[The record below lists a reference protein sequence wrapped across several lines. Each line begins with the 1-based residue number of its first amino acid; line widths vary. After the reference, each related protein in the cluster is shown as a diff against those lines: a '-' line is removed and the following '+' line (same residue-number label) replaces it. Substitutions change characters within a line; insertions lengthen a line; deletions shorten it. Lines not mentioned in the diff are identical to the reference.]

1 MRIALVWLAVW
12 FAVASSAHT
21 QSVPTYSLL
30 RENEDWSVLRD
41 KSLRHD
47 IWDPLKY
54 IRLGSDDWYLTIG
67 GEVREVFEQVGNDN
81 WGKQRYTNTFVLE
94 RYMLHSDWHLGPHFR
109 AFVQLKSGLEFSR
122 ASGAR
127 PIDEKKL
134 DFEAAFFEARTSGK
148 NWIALRVGRQELNY
162 GSGRLISVRE
172 GPNVRQ
178 SFDGFK
184 VMSTIGSWNIDAFA
198 ARPDLDKPGFF
209 NNSPDY
215 RTTFW
220 GIYASRPRT
229 GRFSIDV
236 YYTGL
241 DRKVATYNRGTGQ
254 ELRHSVAAR
263 LWRPVQTKE
272 RGWDLDYE
280 GVWQFGAFGSSNIRA
295 WTFASDTGYSLP
307 NLPFKPRLS
316 VKSDISSGDDPRH
329 NSLGTFNAYFRSAT
343 ILGCWPTRDPDRRI
357 SLTCTRGFRSS
368 LYAECRFRRILLPSG
383 GRTSTTEFT
392 RYLVFCSSRPTAAE
406 LASSAID
413 PEWKFDGRSVDTLT
427 FRRTTAFSTPASS

>member
-1 MRIALVWLAVW
+1 
-12 FAVASSAHT
+12 
-21 QSVPTYSLL
+21 
-30 RENEDWSVLRD
+30 
-41 KSLRHD
+41 
-47 IWDPLKY
+47 
-54 IRLGSDDWYLTIG
+54 
-67 GEVREVFEQVGNDN
+67 
-81 WGKQRYTNTFVLE
+81 
-94 RYMLHSDWHLGPHFR
+94 MLHSDWHLGPHFR
-109 AFVQLKSGLEFSR
+109 AFVQLKSGLE
-122 ASGAR
+122 SGRTGGPR

-178 SFDGFK
+178 SFEGFK
-184 VMSTIGSWNIDAFA
+184 VMSTIGSWTVDAFA

-209 NNSPDY
+209 NNSPDH

-229 GRFSIDV
+229 SRFSIDV

-241 DRKVATYNRGTGQ
+241 ARKVATYNRGTGQ

-272 RGWDLDYE
+272 RGWDFDCE
-280 GVWQFGAFGSSNIRA
+280 GVWQFGAFGTRDIRA

-307 NLPFKPRLS
+307 NRPFTPRLS

-329 NSLGTFNAYFRSAT
+329 KSLGTFNALFPIGNYFGVLADTGPGPQNFIDLHPRLQIQPVRGVSVSAD
-343 ILGCWPTRDPDRRI
+343 LVAQWRQNLNDGVYAVP
-357 SLTCTRGFRSS
+357 GFLLVPANGSR
-368 LYAECRFRRILLPSG
+368 ARFVG
-383 GRTSTTEFT
+383 
-392 RYLVFCSSRPTAAE
+392 YRPGVE
-406 LASSAID
+406 VR
-413 PEWKFDGRSVDTLT
+413 W
-427 FRRTTAFSTPASS
+427 